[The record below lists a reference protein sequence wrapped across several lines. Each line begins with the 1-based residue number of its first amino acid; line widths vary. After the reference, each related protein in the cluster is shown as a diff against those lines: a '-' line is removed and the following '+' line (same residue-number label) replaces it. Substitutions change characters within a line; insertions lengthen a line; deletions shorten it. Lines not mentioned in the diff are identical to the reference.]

1 MFGVDCFDQN
11 NNHLRIAMGGK
22 KWYWPVVTWLL
33 NTSVHNAWQLHK
45 RSGGTMK
52 LLSFKR
58 ELVCAIPRSAA
69 ATHTRRIQ
77 TGPLGTRP
85 GGDDIR
91 YDQTSHF
98 IKRCDLHRLCAME
111 DCALKCHTYCGKCDR
126 SVYMG
131 CFERYHTRS

>member
-1 MFGVDCFDQN
+1 VQKKYVEVPQPHVVAQYNKFMFGVDRFDQN

-33 NTSVHNAWQLHK
+33 NTSVHNAWHLHK

-69 ATHTRRIQ
+69 ATREGFRLVPWAPDPV
-77 TGPLGTRP
+77 GM
-85 GGDDIR
+85 
-91 YDQTSHF
+91 TSAMT
-98 IKRCDLHRLCAME
+98 KPPTSSRGVTCA
-111 DCALKCHTYCGKCDR
+111 
-126 SVYMG
+126 G
-131 CFERYHTRS
+131 CVPWRTAP